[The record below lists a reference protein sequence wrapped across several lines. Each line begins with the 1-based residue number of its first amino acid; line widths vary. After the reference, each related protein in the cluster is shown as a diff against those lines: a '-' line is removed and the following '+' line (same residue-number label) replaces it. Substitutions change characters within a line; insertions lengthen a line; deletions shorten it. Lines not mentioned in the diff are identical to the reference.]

1 MSNTNRNK
9 KHSGAGAKLPYTIRK
24 QDWKFLPEHYE
35 KANPETKTVPDE
47 AVSIQELLKRHA
59 QGITGGEYRQ
69 GYYHDTEDYDAE
81 DMEKLVQADL
91 LEIHEAQLN
100 ASAIIADAEKQKQAN
115 SEAKKPEQKQEDNS
129 ENKEQNDQT
138 NSDQNT
144 E

>member
-1 MSNTNRNK
+1 MSNTNRTK
-9 KHSGAGAKLPYTIRK
+9 KHNGVKAKLSYTIRK
-24 QDWKFLPEHYE
+24 QDWKFLPEHCE

-69 GYYHDTEDYDAE
+69 GYYHDTEDYDSE

-91 LEIHEAQLN
+91 LDLHEAQLN
-100 ASAIIADAEKQKQAN
+100 ASATIAEAEKQKQAK
-115 SEAKKPEQKQEDNS
+115 SEAKKPDQKQEDNS
-129 ENKEQNDQT
+129 ANKSQNDQT
-138 NSDQNT
+138 NSDQNK